1 MKQMSVR
8 FSESPT
14 CSIKEACEAT
24 ALGRSY
30 LYELI
35 VAGKVRKI
43 KLGKKTLID
52 VPSLLAAVGARQ
64 MLDEAAHAAANAAM
78 KASAREMLD
87 RSAA

>member
-1 MKQMSVR
+1 MSDEQPTLAPRVR
-8 FSESPT
+8 FSERPT

-24 ALGRSY
+24 ALGRSC

-35 VAGKVRKI
+35 AAGKVRKI

-52 VPSLLAAVGARQ
+52 VRSLLIAVGVRQ
-64 MLDEAAHAAANAAM
+64 MM
-78 KASAREMLD
+78 D